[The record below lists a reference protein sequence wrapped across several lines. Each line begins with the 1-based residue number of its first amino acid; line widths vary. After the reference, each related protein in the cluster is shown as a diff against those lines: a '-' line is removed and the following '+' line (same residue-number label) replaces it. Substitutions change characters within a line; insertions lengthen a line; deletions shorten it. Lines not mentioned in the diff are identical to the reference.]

1 MVAIKKAIEPYVRQK
16 AKERQK
22 EHSNTAPRKI
32 KEGNTQESFFHSK
45 GRTLDTITG
54 FVGVSRPTLKKAEEI
69 VEAAE

>member
-32 KEGNTQESFFHSK
+32 KEGNT
-45 GRTLDTITG
+45 
-54 FVGVSRPTLKKAEEI
+54 
-69 VEAAE
+69 